1 MYIYF
6 NKELVATFIVLFLPT
21 TKKMIFE
28 GRYSYKRITCIRDM
42 IMTCFDFT
50 CKLHWPIF
58 ITLLVK
64 IKFYS

>member
-28 GRYSYKRITCIRDM
+28 GRYSYKKDYLYKRHDNGM
-42 IMTCFDFT
+42 
-50 CKLHWPIF
+50 L
-58 ITLLVK
+58 
-64 IKFYS
+64 